1 MSVNIFNSTLTLFCV
16 FIVNRVSCSEHGFS
30 YPGRRRESQAS
41 CSWSY
46 VANYCCKLSN
56 IKNTKSFL
64 IRNFFEFL
72 KKCIFSN
79 PTRQKI
85 LSSDRKNSI
94 FLIENKKSWQ
104 WHVWLFQ
111 KYFVS
116 ECFCFFDID
125 LNWFLLQRFLFN
137 KISLQDVP
145 GLIALL
151 QDGETIEDLLKL
163 SPEQLLT
170 RWVNYQLDKVT
181 KRTFRWFYTL

>member
-1 MSVNIFNSTLTLFCV
+1 M
-16 FIVNRVSCSEHGFS
+16 SCSEHGFS
-30 YPGRRRESQAS
+30 YPGRRRKSQAS

-46 VANYCCKLSN
+46 LANYCCKLSN
-56 IKNTKSFL
+56 IKNAKSFLFL
-64 IRNFFEFL
+64 IRNFMEFF

-79 PTRQKI
+79 ATRQKI
-85 LSSDRKNSI
+85 LNSDRKI
-94 FLIENKKSWQ
+94 QFFWLRIKKLAMTR
-104 WHVWLFQ
+104 LFQ

-116 ECFCFFDID
+116 ECFCFFNID
-125 LNWFLLQRFLFN
+125 FNWLLLQRFLFN
-137 KISLQDVP
+137 KISLQEVP

-181 KRTFRWFYTL
+181 KRTFRWFYIL